1 MYQEARRLGELV
13 GLPGVPY
20 QQVATLQCHSYLAAT
35 NALSLVPKDHAWLA
49 IVAADQTDRVC
60 HPAKVSVKTIRLTR
74 DRQGKRRRKV
84 AYRIPESELDPDLV
98 SAPID
103 VLELSDIRKDYGLA
117 LARLQLSAEFPELE
131 RTSQFARISGFLR
144 FITSANLAP
153 WFFAA
158 PDFQLDAET
167 VVALFSQMG
176 RIDQAFS
183 AGRAFDC
190 DLSALFEALTERC
203 VALSTHESGYVPTTP
218 TYSRRT

>member
-20 QQVATLQCHSYLAAT
+20 HQVATLQCHSYLAAT

-60 HPAKVSVKTIRLTR
+60 HPAKVSVETIRLTR

-84 AYRIPESELDPDLV
+84 AYRIPERELDPNLV

-131 RTSQFARISGFLR
+131 RTSQFARISGPCVSIPQLTLHLVSRCLR
-144 FITSANLAP
+144 FPARRR
-153 WFFAA
+153 
-158 PDFQLDAET
+158 D
-167 VVALFSQMG
+167 
-176 RIDQAFS
+176 RR
-183 AGRAFDC
+183 RAV
-190 DLSALFEALTERC
+190 LTD
-203 VALSTHESGYVPTTP
+203 GQD
-218 TYSRRT
+218 